1 VNIFALLTL
10 CALQLSQLPVEPD
23 PAFGRRAEPESVDV
37 QQSPVS
43 TDQGDQVLERL
54 TLSLET
60 IAQSLKNPGA
70 APGTEGKKQEQGD
83 QDNKDKDPPPTAG
96 EQLRQWYD
104 TVYVFVTTRG
114 IELLFKLL
122 AAVAIFYIGR
132 MLARMATRI
141 ASEVMERVGTD
152 PILVKFG
159 ANLLYFALLTMISLA
174 SLKMLEVETNS
185 AIAVLAAAGFA
196 VGLALQGSLA
206 NFAAGIMLIVFKPFN
221 VSDEIEAGGET
232 GNVEEVNMFNT
243 ILRTN
248 GNVKIVI
255 PNGQVTSG
263 TIKNFTAQRIRLI
276 DLKVGCGYC
285 DDLKAVKAFLDRV
298 VRTDT
303 RIVKDPSPSVAVTEL
318 SDFSVVFTVKCWV
331 ATREFGDLRSAL
343 LERIKMGFDEEG
355 FTFPYPSRDVYVHQ
369 ANTSIAKAA

>member
-1 VNIFALLTL
+1 MNIFALLTL

-23 PAFGRRAEPESVDV
+23 PAFELPARGVGVGQERVASEPPVLPAVAPLVDTNTTPPPKPDV
-37 QQSPVS
+37 LPQNAH
-43 TDQGDQVLERL
+43 DQIKAWYDAIYQFITTQGL
-54 TLSLET
+54 TL
-60 IAQSLKNPGA
+60 
-70 APGTEGKKQEQGD
+70 
-83 QDNKDKDPPPTAG
+83 
-96 EQLRQWYD
+96 
-104 TVYVFVTTRG
+104 
-114 IELLFKLL
+114 LFNII
-122 AAVAIFYIGR
+122 AAVAIFFVGR
-132 MLARMATRI
+132 MLARMATRVV
-141 ASEVMERVGTD
+141 SEVMERVGTD

-159 ANLLYFALLTMISLA
+159 SNLLYFALLAMISLA
-174 SLKMLEVETNS
+174 SLQMLGVKTDS
-185 AIAVLAAAGFA
+185 AIAVIAAAGFA

-221 VSDEIEAGGET
+221 VGDEIEAGGET

-276 DLKVGCGYC
+276 ELKVGCGYC
-285 DDLKAVKAFLDRV
+285 DDLKAVKAFLDKV

-303 RIVKDPSPSVAVTEL
+303 RIVKDPAPSVAVTEL

-331 ATREFGDLRSAL
+331 ATREYGDLRSAL
-343 LERIKMGFDEEG
+343 LERIKLGFDEEG

>member
-1 VNIFALLTL
+1 MDGF
-10 CALQLSQLPVEPD
+10 LQLAQQSRRLYEEGGVEPLSTMPD
-23 PAFGRRAEPESVDV
+23 EALPPLTSEAV
-37 QQSPVS
+37 QTPIRELAS
-43 TDQGDQVLERL
+43 
-54 TLSLET
+54 
-60 IAQSLKNPGA
+60 GA
-70 APGTEGKKQEQGD
+70 ADMAQQAGTSAQDALAKGAIALPKTAEAQLTEWYNTIYQFIITQGI
-83 QDNKDKDPPPTAG
+83 Q
-96 EQLRQWYD
+96 
-104 TVYVFVTTRG
+104 
-114 IELLFKLL
+114 LLFNII
-122 AAVAIFYIGR
+122 AAAAIFYVGR
-132 MLARMATRI
+132 MLARMATRV

-159 ANLLYFALLTMISLA
+159 SNILYCALLGMISLA
-174 SLKMLEVETNS
+174 SLQMLGVKPDS
-185 AIAVLAAAGFA
+185 AIAMLAAAGFA

-303 RIVKDPSPSVAVTEL
+303 RIVKDPAPAVAVTEL
-318 SDFSVVFTVKCWV
+318 ADFSVVFTVKCWV

-343 LERIKMGFDEEG
+343 LERIKLGFDEEG

-369 ANTSIAKAA
+369 ATTSISKAA

>member
-1 VNIFALLTL
+1 MNIFALLTL
-10 CALQLSQLPVEPD
+10 CVLQLSQLPVEPD
-23 PAFGRRAEPESVDV
+23 PAYELPARSTGAAQDRLGSEPPVLPAVAPLVDNNTTPPPKPDV
-37 QQSPVS
+37 LPQNAH
-43 TDQGDQVLERL
+43 DQIKAWYDAIYQFITTQGL
-54 TLSLET
+54 TL
-60 IAQSLKNPGA
+60 
-70 APGTEGKKQEQGD
+70 
-83 QDNKDKDPPPTAG
+83 
-96 EQLRQWYD
+96 
-104 TVYVFVTTRG
+104 
-114 IELLFKLL
+114 LFNII
-122 AAVAIFYIGR
+122 AAVAIFFVGR
-132 MLARMATRI
+132 MLARMATRVV
-141 ASEVMERVGTD
+141 SEVMERVGTD

-159 ANLLYFALLTMISLA
+159 SNLLYFALLAMISLA
-174 SLKMLEVETNS
+174 SLQMLGVKTDS
-185 AIAVLAAAGFA
+185 AIAVIAAAGFA

-221 VSDEIEAGGET
+221 VGDEIEAGGET

-276 DLKVGCGYC
+276 ELKVGCGYC
-285 DDLKAVKAFLDRV
+285 DDLKSVKAFLDRV

-303 RIVKDPSPSVAVTEL
+303 RIVKDPVPSVAVTEL

-331 ATREFGDLRSAL
+331 ATREYGDLRSAL